1 MAQDYNN
8 EDEDY
13 RVVERKYWDCLGQ
26 SKILIRPPCTEQ
38 SNITYLDIA
47 IQICKLNVVIHTK
60 IFIPAHEGNINIL
73 SLSGKYDLFSS

>member
-47 IQICKLNVVIHTK
+47 IQICKLNVVIRQK
-60 IFIPAHEGNINIL
+60 EL
-73 SLSGKYDLFSS
+73 SRLMTAYYYIIVVGQL